1 MGKEV
6 VGGKEV
12 KNNEAPLISNVKRLP
27 EMSSSSAKVTSN
39 HHLCKQR
46 ENDIVSAESTDDDEL
61 DKFTQD
67 EDLETE
73 VEDEHLDPDQQ
84 PSAEDKV
91 RKNTLLSTILMP
103 RPKPKPPFTIEAA
116 MNKLLKKK
124 NEWVLTW
131 CRSRIRLG
139 DLGR

>member
-1 MGKEV
+1 MGKKEV
-6 VGGKEV
+6 VGSKEV
-12 KNNEAPLISNVKRLP
+12 KKNVEAPLISNVKRLP
-27 EMSSSSAKVTSN
+27 EMSSSSSIGKVTSN
-39 HHLCKQR
+39 HHPHSTKQR
-46 ENDIVSAESTDDDEL
+46 ENDIVSAAESTDEDEI

-73 VEDEHLDPDQQ
+73 VEDYDEHLDHDQHR
-84 PSAEDKV
+84 PRSASAEDKV

-124 NEWVLTW
+124 N
-131 CRSRIRLG
+131 
-139 DLGR
+139 